1 MKLLRLRTVALA
13 GMLGVAGIGLTGT
26 GAHGVSTATTTSAQ
40 TITAGTVDVT
50 LSSPFPGVTGNGT
63 PNIRFAD
70 LGPEGSTFTTWDQLV
85 TITNH
90 SDIPVSDI
98 TATPADSTDGSPA
111 SLAFANEVYLC
122 EVSLDRVIYNGPLHL
137 APALAID
144 GTLAAYPGPGNTL
157 DYAFN
162 IFAGH
167 ALTACGTGMAGAW
180 PAPAGFSNAPPL
192 NPNAE
197 GGVINPSL
205 MVSATGWGATRQ

>member
-1 MKLLRLRTVALA
+1 MQLLRLRTVAVA
-13 GMLGVAGIGLTGT
+13 GGLGLAGIGLVGV
-26 GAHGVSTATTTSAQ
+26 GAHAVFTTSTSSAQ
-40 TITAGTVDVT
+40 TIPAGTVDMT
-50 LSSPFPGVTGNGT
+50 LFSPFHGVKGNYT

-85 TITNH
+85 TVTNR
-90 SDIPVSDI
+90 SEIPVSDI
-98 TATPADSTDGSPA
+98 TATPGDSTDGSPA
-111 SLAFANEVYLC
+111 SVAFANEVSLC

-144 GTLAAYPGPGNTL
+144 DALAASPGPGNTL

-167 ALTACGTGMAGAW
+167 ALTACGTGTPGTW

-192 NPNAE
+192 NPDAE

-205 MVSATGWGATRQ
+205 MVSATG

>member
-1 MKLLRLRTVALA
+1 MQLLRLRTVAVAGGLGLA
-13 GMLGVAGIGLTGT
+13 GMGVVGV
-26 GAHGVSTATTTSAQ
+26 GAHAMFSATTSSAQ
-40 TITAGTVDVT
+40 TIPAGTVDMT
-50 LSSPFPGVTGNGT
+50 LFSPFHGVKGNYT

-85 TITNH
+85 TVTNR

-98 TATPADSTDGSPA
+98 TATPGDSTDGSPA
-111 SLAFANEVYLC
+111 SVAFANEVSLC
-122 EVSLDRVIYNGPLHL
+122 EVSLDRVIYNGLLHL

-144 GTLAAYPGPGNTL
+144 DTLAASPGPGNTL

-167 ALTACGTGMAGAW
+167 ALTACGTGTPGTW

-192 NPNAE
+192 NPDAE

-205 MVSATGWGATRQ
+205 MVSATG

>member
-1 MKLLRLRTVALA
+1 MQLLRLCTVALA
-13 GMLGVAGIGLTGT
+13 GVLGVAGMGLVGT
-26 GAHGVSTATTTSAQ
+26 GAHAVFTTSTVSAQ
-40 TITAGTVDVT
+40 TINAGTVDMT
-50 LSSPFPGVTGNGT
+50 LFSPFPGVTGNGT
-63 PNIRFAD
+63 PHIRFAD

-85 TITNH
+85 TITNM

-98 TATPADSTDGSPA
+98 TATPGDSTDGSLA
-111 SLAFANEVYLC
+111 SVDFANEVSLC
-122 EVSLDRVIYNGPLHL
+122 EVSLDKVIFNGPLHL

-144 GTLAAYPGPGNTL
+144 DALAASPGPGNSL

-167 ALTACGTGMAGAW
+167 ALTACATGTPGTW

-192 NPNAE
+192 NSDAE

-205 MVSATGWGATRQ
+205 TVSATG